1 MRTMCR
7 GRGIILVTL
16 HIVLTVTQAEAKL
29 LDTGLK
35 IAKIS
40 PLTPVVPIP
49 KQTPSPASAEDI
61 EVMDFH
67 VPLHPFEGVSP
78 P

>member
-35 IAKIS
+35 IPKIS
-40 PLTPVVPIP
+40 PLTPVIPIP
-49 KQTPSPASAEDI
+49 KPAPSPASAEDI

-67 VPLHPFEGVSP
+67 VPLHPFEGV
-78 P
+78 

>member
-35 IAKIS
+35 ISKIS

-49 KQTPSPASAEDI
+49 MQTPSPASAGFEAI

-67 VPLHPFEGVSP
+67 VPLHPFEGV
-78 P
+78 